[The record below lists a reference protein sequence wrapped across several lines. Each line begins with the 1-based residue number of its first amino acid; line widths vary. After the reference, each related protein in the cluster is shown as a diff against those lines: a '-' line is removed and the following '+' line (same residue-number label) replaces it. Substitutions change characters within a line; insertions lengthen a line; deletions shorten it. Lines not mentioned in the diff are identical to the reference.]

1 MTEPSPETLL
11 RQRLV
16 RVAQRQERADL
27 VIRGAQIVSVTTRE
41 LIQGDVAIAG
51 GYIAAVGPDY
61 QAAEIIDAGGRYLA
75 PGFIDGHIHIE
86 SSLMTPASFARAVRP
101 RGTTGV
107 VAEPHELVN
116 VMGLP
121 GLEWMLEAGRG
132 SGIRVWASQPSCVP
146 ASGFEQSGAQLS
158 PADIAHGLGVPGVTG
173 LAEMMNYPGVL
184 NADAQVWAT
193 LQAARGGRIDG
204 HAAGL
209 SGDELQAYAAAGIH
223 SDHEATT
230 EAQARER
237 LRAGL
242 WLMVREGSAARNL
255 EALTPVLRE
264 QPRRAMLVSD
274 DIGADWLLEQGHL
287 DYQLQRLVA
296 AGIDPLYA
304 LGLVTCHPAE
314 YWGLHAVGVIGP
326 GFRADLVLLED
337 LTDFRVAECWLGG
350 EPLAALRH
358 NVSTPALAGGGVNV
372 TGLERA
378 DLSVPAH
385 WPVIGVRPDQIET
398 YRAAPGSGDTKL
410 AVIDRYGRGE
420 VGAAWACGIGLR
432 RGAVALS
439 VLHDAHH
446 VVMAGASDADM
457 RAAGLEVARLGGG
470 VVVIDGGEVVATLPL
485 PYGGLMSDAPPA
497 EVAAGVRRIHAALQE
512 RGCPL
517 PEALTTLSFLGLS
530 VIPELKLT
538 PRGLLDV
545 RAWTLSERG
554 PPDV

>member
-16 RVAQRQERADL
+16 RVARRQESADL

-41 LIQGDVAIAG
+41 LLTGDVAIAG
-51 GYIAAVGPDY
+51 GFVAAVGPEY
-61 QAAEIIDAGGRYLA
+61 QAAEVIDASGQYLA

-107 VAEPHELVN
+107 VAEPHEIVN
-116 VMGLP
+116 VMGAA
-121 GLEWMLEAGRG
+121 GLEWMLAAGRV
-132 SGIRVWASQPSCVP
+132 SGLRVWASQPSCVP
-146 ASGFEQSGAQLS
+146 ASGFEQGGAHLS
-158 PADIAHGLGVPGVTG
+158 PADIAHGLGVPGVLG
-173 LAEMMNYPGVL
+173 VAEMMNYPGVL
-184 NADAQVWAT
+184 NADPQVWAT

-209 SGDELQAYAAAGIH
+209 SGDDLQAYAAAGIH
-223 SDHEATT
+223 SDHEAIS

-255 EALTPVLRE
+255 DALIPVLRE
-264 QPRRAMLVSD
+264 LPRRAMLVSD
-274 DIGADWLLEQGHL
+274 DIGADWLLERGHL
-287 DYQLQRLVA
+287 DHQLRQLVA

-314 YWGLHAVGVIGP
+314 YWGLHDVGVIGP
-326 GFRADLVLLED
+326 GFRADLLLLED

-350 EPLAALRH
+350 EPLAALQH
-358 NVSTPALAGGGVNV
+358 NVSIPELAGGGVNV
-372 TGLERA
+372 AGLEGA

-398 YRAAPGSGDTKL
+398 YRAPPGSGDTKL
-410 AVIDRYGRGE
+410 AVIDRYGRGL
-420 VGAAWACGIGLR
+420 VSAAWTCGIGLT

-439 VLHDAHH
+439 VLHDAHQ
-446 VVMAGASDADM
+446 VIMAGASDADM

-470 VVVIDGGEVVATLPL
+470 VAVVDGGEVVAALPL

-497 EVAAGVRRIHAALQE
+497 EVAAGVQRIQAALRE
-512 RGCPL
+512 RGCRL

-538 PRGLLDV
+538 PRGLIDV
-545 RAWTLSERG
+545 RAWTLLERE
-554 PPDV
+554 PLD